1 MKFAILS
8 LLLFVV
14 GCASTYDCAKDLS
27 KPLSSCHVPTQ
38 PKYKCEVPIVNKTTG
53 RVTCTTRAGLYR
65 VLGRY

>member
-1 MKFAILS
+1 MIKVLALV
-8 LLLFVV
+8 LLLT

-53 RVTCTTRAGLYR
+53 RVTCTTRADLYR